1 MEDNFDQNEF
11 EEFLKEQVRNYRMYP
26 TDTVW
31 RDINK
36 KLHGDKKWPALT
48 IAAFTLL
55 SATIAICVYFTPQP
69 DIFTVKP
76 ANTELKNSTLTNSQ
90 HNIVL
95 DNLASP
101 PSADNASGLQEVPVK
116 NQYTN
121 RLTPESSINF
131 NKNRTGTEVTDQN
144 KILASEKREASET
157 ASGQVNEL
165 KGLQKETIS
174 QLKNDNNKIEV
185 ATAKEPLKNESLP
198 LLITDRNEIAALE
211 KIKPL
216 ATGNQHVAKEP
227 NDKNMVDNFLKDH
240 KDDISLYT
248 TSKPKSL
255 KNKFSFQIYL
265 APSRSYRKLV
275 EDKSVLK
282 EGTTNTGP
290 VGLNYVADVNKVVRH
305 KPGNGLEAGVSI
317 MYNLSENFRI
327 KSGFQFNVRQYSIE
341 AYRSSTELAS
351 IALVGNN
358 RIDTVNTLAIY
369 RNSNGYYS
377 TELVNRYYQLAIPIG
392 VEWEIVGNKK
402 IKLNVAGSIQP
413 TYLINRNA
421 YLISTN
427 FKNYSENPEMVRS
440 FNINSNIETFLSF
453 KAGYFKWQIGPQLR
467 YQPYSTFIP
476 QYPIKE
482 HLMDYGIKIGL
493 SKTF

>member
-1 MEDNFDQNEF
+1 MEDNFNPNNF
-11 EEFLKEQVRNYRMYP
+11 EEFLKEQVRNHRMYP

-36 KLHGDKKWPALT
+36 KLHGDKKWPGLT

-69 DIFTVKP
+69 DIFNVKP
-76 ANTELKNSTLTNSQ
+76 ATNELKNSTLLHSQ
-90 HNIVL
+90 NNIAL
-95 DNLASP
+95 DRLTSSPSLASN
-101 PSADNASGLQEVPVK
+101 SDGAIKNQLADNSVIPSDISV
-116 NQYTN
+116 NNTN
-121 RLTPESSINF
+121 
-131 NKNRTGTEVTDQN
+131 KDKN
-144 KILASEKREASET
+144 KISRKA
-157 ASGQVNEL
+157 
-165 KGLQKETIS
+165 IS
-174 QLKNDNNKIEV
+174 PDKTLTSAGEGGNKIIVEKNNNGKALENQGEFNSGSNAAASV
-185 ATAKEPLKNESLP
+185 SRDLAKNNVVNSTLP
-198 LLITDRNEIAALE
+198 LIGGLEITPPD
-211 KIKPL
+211 KIKSSGKHR
-216 ATGNQHVAKEP
+216 AAKDD
-227 NDKNMVDNFLKDH
+227 NDKNMVDGFLKEQKNDV
-240 KDDISLYT
+240 SLYT

-255 KNKFSFQIYL
+255 KNKFGFQIYL
-265 APSRSYRKLV
+265 APSISYRKLL

-282 EGTTNTGP
+282 EGTSSGP

-305 KPGNGLEAGVSI
+305 RPGNGLEAGISI
-317 MYNLSENFRI
+317 LYNLSDNFRI

-341 AYRSSTELAS
+341 AYRSNTELAS
-351 IALVGNN
+351 IALVGAHG
-358 RIDTVNTLAIY
+358 IDTVNTPAIY
-369 RNSNGYYS
+369 RNNNGFYS

-392 VEWEIVGNKK
+392 VEWEIIGNKT
-402 IKLNVAGSIQP
+402 IQLNVAGSIQP
-413 TYLINRNA
+413 TYLVNRNA

-440 FNINSNIETFLSF
+440 FNINSNIETFVSF

>member
-1 MEDNFDQNEF
+1 MEDNFNQNDF
-11 EEFLKEQVRNYRMYP
+11 EEFLKEQVRNHRMYP

-69 DIFTVKP
+69 DMFNVNP
-76 ANTELKNSTLTNSQ
+76 ANNGLKNSTLPTSQ
-90 HNIVL
+90 HNIGLV
-95 DNLASP
+95 NLA
-101 PSADNASGLQEVPVK
+101 PSTPEYNEKNNADGAIK
-116 NQYTN
+116 NQVTDK
-121 RLTPESSINF
+121 LVASSGISVAAN
-131 NKNRTGTEVTDQN
+131 NKNKVLTGQNEKATFEVRNSDKPSIDKVRN
-144 KILASEKREASET
+144 T
-157 ASGQVNEL
+157 AQT
-165 KGLQKETIS
+165 LQKQSGRESGNNTVVPAS
-174 QLKNDNNKIEV
+174 QGSAKIENP
-185 ATAKEPLKNESLP
+185 ALP
-198 LLITDRNEIAALE
+198 IIGRNEIITPD

-216 ATGNQHVAKEP
+216 AENQHVPKEY
-227 NDKNMVDNFLKDH
+227 NDKNMVDAFLKDH

-248 TSKPKSL
+248 ESKPKSL

-265 APSRSYRKLV
+265 APSISYRKLL

-282 EGTTNTGP
+282 EDATNTGP

-317 MYNLSENFRI
+317 MYNLSDNFRI

-341 AYRSSTELAS
+341 AYRSNTELSS
-351 IALVGNN
+351 IALVENN
-358 RIDTVNTLAIY
+358 RIDTINTLAIY

-392 VEWEIVGNKK
+392 VEWEIVGNKT
-402 IKLNVAGSIQP
+402 IQLNVAGSIQP

-427 FKNYSENPEMVRS
+427 FKNYSEHPEMVRS
-440 FNINSNIETFLSF
+440 FNINSNIETFISF
-453 KAGYFKWQIGPQLR
+453 KAGYFKWQIGPQMR

-482 HLMDYGIKIGL
+482 HLLDYGIKIGL
-493 SKTF
+493 SKTL